1 MSKIDVR
8 KITSPDG
15 AIRYIKDGKLHNS
28 DGPAVVYPDGKE
40 EYYINGFQ
48 FTKDEFQAFFDVIK
62 AAAPIIGTVIGK
74 AFSIIGD
81 IASVV
86 LNIVLFL
93 VSITPIKT
101 SKT

>member
-15 AIRYIKDGKLHNS
+15 AIRYIKDGKLHNA

-48 FTKDEFQAFFDVIK
+48 FTKDEFKKRKKEGVGLPFY
-62 AAAPIIGTVIGK
+62 
-74 AFSIIGD
+74 
-81 IASVV
+81 
-86 LNIVLFL
+86 
-93 VSITPIKT
+93 KT
-101 SKT
+101 SSGKMRH